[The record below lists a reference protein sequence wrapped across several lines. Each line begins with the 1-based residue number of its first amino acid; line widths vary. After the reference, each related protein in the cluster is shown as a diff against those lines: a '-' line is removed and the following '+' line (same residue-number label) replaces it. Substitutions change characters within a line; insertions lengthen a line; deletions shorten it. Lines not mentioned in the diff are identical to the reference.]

1 MKPSRR
7 AGFTMIEV
15 MAALAILSISLVV
28 LIRSQSQSL
37 NNAIR
42 VRHYER
48 AVYITE
54 NQLHWTFLDLNEA
67 KSWEEYANLSGEDGD
82 YQWHVQIQ
90 ATDTGQAEGTSM
102 TMLRILATTRWPDG
116 EREDE
121 FHLET
126 WYLWGSDP

>member
-1 MKPSRR
+1 MTTSKRT
-7 AGFTMIEV
+7 AFTLIEV

-28 LIRSQSQSL
+28 LIRSQTQSL

-67 KSWEEYANLSGEDGD
+67 ESWEEYANLSGEDGD
-82 YQWHVQIQ
+82 YQWNVQIQ
-90 ATDTGQAEGTSM
+90 PAETGQAEGTSM
-102 TMLRILATTRWPDG
+102 TMLRVIATTRWPEG
-116 EREDE
+116 QTENE
-121 FHLET
+121 FQLET
-126 WYLWGSDP
+126 WYLWGSDS